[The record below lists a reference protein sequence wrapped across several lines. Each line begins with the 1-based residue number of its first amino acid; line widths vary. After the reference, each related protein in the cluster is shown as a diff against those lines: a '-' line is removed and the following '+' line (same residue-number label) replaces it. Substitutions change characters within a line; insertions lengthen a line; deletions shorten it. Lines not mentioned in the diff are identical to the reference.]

1 MIKQEALSIA
11 KPILFNTEMVKTILG
26 NGKTV
31 TRRVLKNQDKHAFAY
46 DWNYAPNGEIDDVDL
61 ICEHNGKQYALANKP
76 PYRIGDILYVRE
88 TWAKSDECCGI
99 TNIDC
104 GECSGCQYLYRATP
118 DVCFEPDVWH
128 PSIHMPKEAA
138 RIFLRV
144 TNIRVERL
152 QDIITNDYRTPLNIN
167 KEGLYA
173 PCLNCTH
180 HNGECE
186 DFIADK
192 KCKLVNGYVH
202 LWNSTIKKSNRYIY
216 GWDANPWVFTI
227 EFERIEMTNAK

>member
-1 MIKQEALSIA
+1 MSETLFKA
-11 KPILFNTEMVKTILG
+11 KPILFNTEMVKAILG

-88 TWAKSDECCGI
+88 TWKQATCDPAGGGYALTDK
-99 TNIDC
+99 
-104 GECSGCQYLYRATP
+104 YLYKADYKAETKMLEE
-118 DVCFEPDVWH
+118 DKWH

-152 QDIITNDYRTPLNIN
+152 QDIITDDYRTPLNIN
-167 KEGLYA
+167 KEGLYT

-180 HNGECE
+180 HHGECE

-192 KCKLVNGYVH
+192 KCKLVDGYVH
-202 LWNSTIKKSNRYIY
+202 LWNSAIKKSNRYIY